1 MTAEHLIGYSEIDL
15 EKTEKLLKQQ
25 GFLSVELS
33 PFRAKTMITL
43 LNIEKKFKSIEYKNQ
58 TKTQRLLGSLFDI
71 IRTIPFTL
79 LNSNVV
85 VLHCIFVNNCTHSA
99 WEKLQNG
106 NYKFTFS

>member
-1 MTAEHLIGYSEIDL
+1 MTIEQLIGYSEIDL

-33 PFRAKTMITL
+33 PFQANAMIML

-58 TKTQRLLGSLFDI
+58 TKLKRLLGAIFDI
-71 IRTIPFTL
+71 IYTTPFTL

-85 VLHCIFVNNCTHSA
+85 VLHCIFVNNCTNSA